1 MVQGLFRSN
10 YKTNSMTKYLIC
22 ILALCA
28 PLSVFGQSVEMYLSL
43 EEAMTIARNQN
54 LTLALAKEGITTAK
68 AESKELNSLWYPKL
82 SITGEYS
89 HSLTEIAA
97 VTTIGGIGSELLG
110 NLAPIVSKNPVIE
123 GLINDIGKSQLRLPI
138 VPRNSA
144 EVGAE
149 LTWVLFSGGRRV
161 AASRIS
167 KGAIAGANEQYNIAE
182 NSVIMAVAEA
192 YWGLALAR
200 EITSVRRSSL
210 ELHGEHLRQA
220 RRLEEEGMINR
231 AERLIA
237 EVAYDQSATLLAS
250 AEGTEQVAERALASL
265 LVVDSLSIT
274 PTTPLSL
281 PSVVPSKEELME
293 LIPTTPTINAL
304 RSGRDIATQ
313 ALKVEQSRY
322 LPTIALIGHQQLWSS
337 GLDKNIFP
345 HTIIGIGAEWTLFDG
360 LSREGAMTRSKS
372 ALRSAKTTL
381 QKTNSE
387 LHTLIN
393 KYYSVLTTSLNE
405 YRAQQTTLALAEE
418 LHRAQLRAF
427 AEGMATSSDVV
438 DATQQLAEARLAQLA
453 TLYTIDSSL
462 ATLLMLVG
470 KADSL
475 TTHFSTR

>member
-1 MVQGLFRSN
+1 M
-10 YKTNSMTKYLIC
+10 
-22 ILALCA
+22 ALCA
-28 PLSVFGQSVEMYLSL
+28 PLSVLGQRVEMYLSL
-43 EEAMTIARNQN
+43 EEAMTIAHNQN
-54 LTLALAKEGITTAK
+54 LTLALAKEGIITAK

-97 VTTIGGIGSELLG
+97 VTTIGEIGSELLG
-110 NLAPIVSKNPVIE
+110 NITPIVNGNPIIE

-167 KGAIAGANEQYNIAE
+167 KGAIAVANEQYNIAE
-182 NSVIMAVAEA
+182 NGVMMAVAEA

-237 EVAYDQSATLLAS
+237 EVAYDQSATLLTS
-250 AEGTEQVAERALASL
+250 AEGTEQVAERTLASL

-274 PTTPLSL
+274 LTTPLSL
-281 PSVVPSKEELME
+281 PTVVPSKEELME
-293 LIPTTPTINAL
+293 LIATTPTINAL
-304 RSGRDIATQ
+304 RSGKDIATQ
-313 ALKVEQSRY
+313 ALKAEQSRY
-322 LPTIALIGHQQLWSS
+322 LPTIAIIGHQQLWSS

-360 LSREGAMTRSKS
+360 LSRKGAMTRSKS

-381 QKTNSE
+381 QKTYSE

-393 KYYSVLTTSLNE
+393 KYYSVLTTSLDE

>member
-1 MVQGLFRSN
+1 MS
-10 YKTNSMTKYLIC
+10 KYLIC

-28 PLSVFGQSVEMYLSL
+28 PLSVLGQRVEMHLSL
-43 EEAMTIARNQN
+43 EEAMTIAHNQN
-54 LTLALAKEGITTAK
+54 LTLALAKEGIITAK

-97 VTTIGGIGSELLG
+97 VTTIGEIGSELLG
-110 NLAPIVSKNPVIE
+110 NITPIVSKNPIIE

-167 KGAIAGANEQYNIAE
+167 KGAIAVANEQYNIAE
-182 NSVIMAVAEA
+182 NGVMMAVAEA

-237 EVAYDQSATLLAS
+237 EVAYDQSATLLTS
-250 AEGTEQVAERALASL
+250 AEGTEQVAERTLASL
-265 LVVDSLSIT
+265 LVVDSLSVT
-274 PTTPLSL
+274 LTTPLSL

-304 RSGRDIATQ
+304 RSGKDIATQ
-313 ALKVEQSRY
+313 ALKAEQSRY
-322 LPTIALIGHQQLWSS
+322 LPTIAIIGHQQLWSS

-360 LSREGAMTRSKS
+360 LSRKGAMTRSKS

-393 KYYSVLTTSLNE
+393 NYYSVLTTSLNE